1 MATPDTIKQKQKRKD
16 DELANPAHIV
26 TPDPDEDPGTPKI
39 GTISERDRHVDAS
52 PKKKKRDYG
61 HLRVGVDFDG
71 NKE

>member
-1 MATPDTIKQKQKRKD
+1 MATPDTIKQKQKREG

-26 TPDPDEDPGTPKI
+26 TPDPDEDPGVPKVGVI
-39 GTISERDRHVDAS
+39 REHERKVDAS
-52 PKKKKRDYG
+52 PKKKPRDGG